1 MARDTLRMTRIKGCS
16 LLEVMLVLMLMT
28 FASMVHLR
36 WELGQLYVL
45 EAQQRRYEARQLL
58 DESAERMTGFT
69 LLTPALSGSVS
80 DYQSIDSNETLISGA
95 EGSYRLVWQV
105 NPEWSDGNARMQGA
119 LPDRK
124 DMQLSIH
131 WQEQGRENSMVLEQA
146 LAALMRPWQ

>member
-1 MARDTLRMTRIKGCS
+1 MSMTRIEGCS

-28 FASMVHLR
+28 FASLIHLR
-36 WELGQLYVL
+36 WELGQLYAL
-45 EAQQRRYEARQLL
+45 EAQLRRYEARQLL

-80 DYQSIDSNETLISGA
+80 DYQSIASNETLISGA

-105 NPEWSDGNARMQGA
+105 NPEWGDGNARMQGA
-119 LPDRK
+119 LPERK
-124 DMQLSIH
+124 DMQMSIH
-131 WQEQGRENSMVLEQA
+131 WQEQGREKSMVVEQA

>member
-1 MARDTLRMTRIKGCS
+1 MTRIEGCS

-28 FASMVHLR
+28 FASLIHLR
-36 WELGQLYVL
+36 WELGQLYAL
-45 EAQQRRYEARQLL
+45 ETQMRRYEARQLL

-80 DYQSIDSNETLISGA
+80 DYQSIASNETLISGA

-105 NPEWSDGNARMQGA
+105 NPEWRDGNARMQGA
-119 LPDRK
+119 LPERK
-124 DMQLSIH
+124 DMQMSIH
-131 WQEQGRENSMVLEQA
+131 WQEQGREKSMVVEQA

>member
-1 MARDTLRMTRIKGCS
+1 MRRIQGVS
-16 LLEVMLVLMLMT
+16 LVEVMLVLMLMT
-28 FASMVHLR
+28 FASLIHLR

-45 EAQQRRYEARQLL
+45 EAQLRRYEARQLL

-80 DYQSIDSNETLISGA
+80 DYQSIASNETLISGA
-95 EGSYRLVWQV
+95 QGSYRLVWQV
-105 NPEWSDGNARMQGA
+105 DPAWRDAHARMQGA

-131 WQEQGRENSMVLEQA
+131 WQEQGREQSMALEQA
-146 LAALMRPWQ
+146 VAALMRPWQ